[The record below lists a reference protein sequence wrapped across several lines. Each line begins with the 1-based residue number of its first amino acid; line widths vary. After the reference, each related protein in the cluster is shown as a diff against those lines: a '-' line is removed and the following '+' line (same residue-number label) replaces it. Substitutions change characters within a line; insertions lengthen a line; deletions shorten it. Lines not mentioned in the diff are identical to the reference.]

1 MFKACILGDEK
12 VKVVFLIVG
21 IVTILVQIRNL
32 VEIRREIRHIEEVP
46 DLIVYGIRGRKDT
59 ED

>member
-1 MFKACILGDEK
+1 MLKACILGDEK

-32 VEIRREIRHIEEVP
+32 VEIRREIKHIKEVP
-46 DLIVYGIRGRKDT
+46 DLIVYGIRDRKD
-59 ED
+59 DH

>member
-1 MFKACILGDEK
+1 M
-12 VKVVFLIVG
+12 KVVFLIVG

>member
-1 MFKACILGDEK
+1 MK
-12 VKVVFLIVG
+12 VIFLIAG
-21 IVTILVQIRNL
+21 IITIFVQIKNL
-32 VEIRREIRHIEEVP
+32 NEIRREIRHIEEVP